1 MAHILV
7 LYSTTDGQTRRIA
20 DVIAATLEDFG
31 QTVRV
36 IALGECRAEYLLES
50 QYLILGASIRYG
62 KHKPEVLQ
70 FVRDHLVLLQD
81 RRAAFFSVSAVA
93 RKAEKRRP
101 ENNLYFRKFSRLT
114 GWQPALTGI
123 FAGRICYALYR
134 PLDRFLIRLIMRITK
149 GPTDKNADVEFT
161 DWDEVRAF
169 AEAFHQHIVG
179 AAHGGANSSP
189 EKTV

>member
-1 MAHILV
+1 MSQTLV

-20 DVIAATLEDFG
+20 ESIAATLEDFG

-36 IALGECRAEYLLES
+36 IALGDCCTEYLLES
-50 QYLILGASIRYG
+50 RYIILGASIRYG
-62 KHKPEVLQ
+62 KHKPEVLR
-70 FVRDHLVLLQD
+70 FVHDHLTFLQD

-93 RKAEKRRP
+93 RKVEKRRP

-123 FAGRICYALYR
+123 FAGRIRYALYR

-169 AEAFHQHIVG
+169 AEVFHQHIVC
-179 AAHGGANSSP
+179 ATHGG
-189 EKTV
+189 T